1 MNEYKTADYF
11 LTLDKTLGLPTMMI
25 PYLARVKATLSR
37 LGSLRNP
44 MPWCSLVPALKG
56 IYTSHLN
63 LLKLADSKK
72 T

>member
-44 MPWCSLVPALKG
+44 MPWCSLALTHESIMK
-56 IYTSHLN
+56 SFSLP
-63 LLKLADSKK
+63 
-72 T
+72 